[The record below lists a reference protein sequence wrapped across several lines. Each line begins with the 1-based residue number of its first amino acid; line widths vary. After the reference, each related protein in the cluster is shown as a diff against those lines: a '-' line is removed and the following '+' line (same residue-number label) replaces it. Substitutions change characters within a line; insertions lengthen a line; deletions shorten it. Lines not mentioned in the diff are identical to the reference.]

1 LYLFSLN
8 RVNQSISGLKQSNY
22 LEIPI
27 RLTAFAVLIALT
39 AFFVASEFAIVK
51 IRTTRINQ
59 LVAEGNRRALSAKK
73 VLNNLDEYL
82 SACQLGITITAL
94 GLGMLGEPTVKLMLQ
109 PLLAQFEV
117 SASMASILSF
127 GIAFS
132 FVTFLHVV
140 VGELAPKTIAL
151 QKAEEITLLFSKPLI
166 IFHRLMYPIIKGMN
180 GSARLLIRLLGFK
193 SISESE
199 VAHSEEELQMIL
211 SDSFNSG
218 EINQSEYKYVNKIFE
233 FDDRVAK
240 EVMAPRTEMVTI
252 ENKMTLR
259 EVFDMVGVEQFT
271 RYPVTDRDKD
281 HIVGLVNMKNL
292 LTEFIKNPSTGN
304 NPVTDYIQPIIHVI
318 ENIPI
323 GDLLL
328 KFQRER
334 IHMAILVD
342 EYGGTAGL
350 VTMEDVLEEIVG
362 DIQDEFDTD
371 EVPEVQNIGEDHFIL
386 DAKVL
391 IESVNDLLNISIEEE
406 DIDTI
411 GGWFMTKRF
420 EAIKGE
426 KIIEQ
431 GYEFMVKDMDGHH
444 ILYLEV
450 LKYVPEEANVVSEE
464 II

>member
-1 LYLFSLN
+1 M
-8 RVNQSISGLKQSNY
+8 
-22 LEIPI
+22 EIPI

-51 IRTTRINQ
+51 IRATRINQ
-59 LVAEGNRRALSAKK
+59 LVAEGHPRAMSAKK
-73 VLNNLDEYL
+73 VLANLDEYL

-94 GLGMLGEPTVKLMLQ
+94 GLGMLGEPTVKLI
-109 PLLAQFEV
+109 LAPVLTYFEITPSV
-117 SASMASILSF
+117 ASILSF

-140 VGELAPKTIAL
+140 VGELAPKTIAI
-151 QKAEEITLLFSKPLI
+151 QKAEEITLLFAKPLI
-166 IFHRLMYPIIKGMN
+166 LFYRMMYPIIKGMN
-180 GSARLLIRLLGFK
+180 GSARLLIKMLGFK

-199 VAHSEEELQMIL
+199 VAHTEEELQMIL
-211 SDSFNSG
+211 SDSFKSG

-252 ENKMTLR
+252 EKTMTLL
-259 EVFDMVGVEQFT
+259 EVFDMNDVEQFT
-271 RYPVTDRDKD
+271 RYPLTDGDKD
-281 HIVGLVNMKNL
+281 HIIGLVNMKNL
-292 LTEFIKNPSTGN
+292 LTEFIKDPSTGDKL
-304 NPVTDYIQPIIHVI
+304 VVDYMQPIIHVI

-334 IHMAILVD
+334 IHMAILMD
-342 EYGGTAGL
+342 EYGGTSGL

-362 DIQDEFDTD
+362 DIQDEFDMN
-371 EVPEVQNIGEDHFIL
+371 EVPEIQSVGENHYIF

-391 IESVNDLLNISIEEE
+391 IESVNDVLGISIKEE

-426 KIIEQ
+426 KIVEQ
-431 GYEFMVKDMDGHH
+431 GYEFMIKDMDGHH

-450 LKYVPEEANVVSEE
+450 LKYENKTEE
-464 II
+464 ITELSV